1 MIDAVFLHRFDAF
14 SGLMTVIPA
23 AMSALLRVAFNSK
36 VASTCP
42 AGLAQWPFRRTA
54 GTPPPFLVA

>member
-1 MIDAVFLHRFDAF
+1 LIGAVFLHRFDAF

-42 AGLAQWPFRRTA
+42 AGLAQWPFRLHR
-54 GTPPPFLVA
+54 